1 MSMPA
6 FTAEA
11 SLYTTLG
18 RNRTARGVATAAPA
32 IHASAIWEVGEE
44 VIEVEGDAPGLPW
57 GWHPPGDWGGGGGLP
72 TGGFGG
78 GPRGGSGGGPKT
90 GPKSPAKETKCTT
103 KQLQSPGG
111 SRCVDQMQED
121 IRNCGATTADVS
133 DEVFYKCLEKIHYV
147 RCTDDNRL
155 GCCRDLDER
164 RPDGTR
170 KRQCEPAG
178 VVPPQ

>member
-18 RNRTARGVATAAPA
+18 RNRTASGVATAAPV

-72 TGGFGG
+72 TGGL
-78 GPRGGSGGGPKT
+78 GGS
-90 GPKSPAKETKCTT
+90 
-103 KQLQSPGG
+103 
-111 SRCVDQMQED
+111 
-121 IRNCGATTADVS
+121 
-133 DEVFYKCLEKIHYV
+133 
-147 RCTDDNRL
+147 
-155 GCCRDLDER
+155 ER
-164 RPDGTR
+164 RQWRRPKEGSERSSEGDRLHHEAASKPGR
-170 KRQCEPAG
+170 VEMR
-178 VVPPQ
+178 